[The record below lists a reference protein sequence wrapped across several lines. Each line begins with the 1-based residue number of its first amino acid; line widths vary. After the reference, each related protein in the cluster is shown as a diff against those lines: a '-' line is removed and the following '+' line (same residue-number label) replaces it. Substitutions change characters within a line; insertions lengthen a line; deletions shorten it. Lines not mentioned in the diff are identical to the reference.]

1 MERQITPSPL
11 HGFSDNGQ
19 TSDSSSSQTSSYVQ
33 LDMEPN
39 GLSLASNDNLL
50 QFGEENSSSKSTARY
65 DFPHEDNFTFVSTG
79 ESNLAGAGVLGQLSS
94 GNSGYGS
101 NDGIRWRGFGTSYLD
116 KHGFSWLL
124 EVDESGD
131 EERKPLL
138 EELDVDLKDI
148 YYKVRCVLFPC
159 PFLGYNRQTL
169 RDNPDFWGPLL
180 IILLFSLL
188 SVYGQFK
195 VLSWII
201 TIWIC
206 GSFLIFLLARVLGGE
221 VNYAQCLGVIG
232 YSVLPLIITASTI
245 PILQQFIIVSV
256 IIKLLG
262 VVWAAY
268 SAGSLLCV
276 EELQEKKPLLFYPV
290 FLLYIYFLSLYTGA

>member
-1 MERQITPSPL
+1 MESQSNPSLL
-11 HGFSDNGQ
+11 HGFSDSGQ
-19 TSDSSSSQTSSYVQ
+19 SSDSSTSQTSSYVQ

-39 GLSLASNDNLL
+39 GLGLNGHENFA
-50 QFGEENSSSKSTARY
+50 QFGDEPPSKSAAQF
-65 DFPHEDNFTFVSTG
+65 DFPHDDNFTFVSTG
-79 ESNLAGAGVLGQLSS
+79 ESSLSGGDLGQLSS
-94 GNSGYGS
+94 GTSGYGS
-101 NDGIRWRGFGTSYLD
+101 NYNNRWRGFGSSYME
-116 KHGFSWLL
+116 KHGFGWLL
-124 EVDESGD
+124 EMDEADDD
-131 EERKPLL
+131 EKKPLL

-159 PFLGYNRQTL
+159 PYLGYKRQTL

-180 IILLFSLL
+180 IILLFSLF

-201 TIWIC
+201 TIWIF
-206 GSFLIFLLARVLGGE
+206 GSFMIFLLARVLGGE

-232 YSVLPLIITASTI
+232 YSVLPLIITATTI
-245 PILQQFIIVSV
+245 PLLEGFVYVSV
-256 IIKLLG
+256 LIKLLG